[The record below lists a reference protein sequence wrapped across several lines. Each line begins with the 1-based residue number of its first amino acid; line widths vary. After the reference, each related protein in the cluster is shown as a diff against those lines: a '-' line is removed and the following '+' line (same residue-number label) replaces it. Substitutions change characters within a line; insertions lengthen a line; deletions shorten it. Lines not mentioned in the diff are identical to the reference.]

1 MAERKESRGKKKE
14 WRKEERARIEWKRGK
29 KVEGRRESGGK
40 KRERG

>member
-1 MAERKESRGKKKE
+1 MEKRRNSEATKKE
-14 WRKEERARIEWKRGK
+14 WWREERARIEWKRGK